1 MAFWVCYG
9 VIFLS
14 FLCAL
19 IGCGVISDEE
29 AQKIAEQEKKENELY
44 EDWRTWSKE
53 DIRK

>member
-1 MAFWVCYG
+1 M
-9 VIFLS
+9 IFLS

-44 EDWRTWSKE
+44 EDWNTWSKG
-53 DIRK
+53 DTRK